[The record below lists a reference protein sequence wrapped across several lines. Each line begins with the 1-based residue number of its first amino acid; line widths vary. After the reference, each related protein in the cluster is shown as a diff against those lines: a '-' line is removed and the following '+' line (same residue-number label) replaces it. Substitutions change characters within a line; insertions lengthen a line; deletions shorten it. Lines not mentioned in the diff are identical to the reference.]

1 VAAPAPAPA
10 AASKKAVSPRARA
23 FAKDYLIDLNKVPGT
38 GGGVGRVT
46 ESDVRNYLETS
57 GYNDKKITPT
67 AFNAAKAENIDLLSL
82 EGTGEN
88 GRITLADVNDM
99 ISERPRPMSAMRKVI
114 ARRLTEAKQQIPHF
128 YVTVSIDMETV
139 KAKRAE
145 LKKAGINISVN
156 VFVVKAVALALREM
170 PLVNSVC
177 VGDSVIYKSKVNVGV
192 AVSIPN
198 GLVVPVV
205 RNADKKSMDEI
216 AAEVAELAAK
226 ARDGKLSSAEMQGGT
241 FSISNM
247 GMMNVESFNAIIN
260 PGESGILAV
269 SSAIPT
275 PVVVG
280 EEKKIEVRDIMKVT
294 LSVDHRVVDG
304 SDGAAF
310 VNLIKKNLES
320 KELWDSLV

>member
-1 VAAPAPAPA
+1 MEDKV
-10 AASKKAVSPRARA
+10 
-23 FAKDYLIDLNKVPGT
+23 LNAMKEAGKPVRPG
-38 GGGVGRVT
+38 
-46 ESDVRNYLETS
+46 D
-57 GYNDKKITPT
+57 I
-67 AFNAAKAENIDLLSL
+67 AKALGVDSKE
-82 EGTGEN
+82 
-88 GRITLADVNDM
+88 
-99 ISERPRPMSAMRKVI
+99 
-114 ARRLTEAKQQIPHF
+114 
-128 YVTVSIDMETV
+128 VS
-139 KAKRAE
+139 KACAE

-247 GMMNVESFNAIIN
+247 GMMNVESFNALIN
-260 PGESGILAV
+260 PGDSGILAV

>member
-1 VAAPAPAPA
+1 MANAFALGETAFLE
-10 AASKKAVSPRARA
+10 AVSPRAKA

-57 GYNDKKITPT
+57 GYYDKKITPT

-114 ARRLTEAKQQIPHF
+114 ARRLTESKQQIPHF

-192 AVSIPN
+192 AVSVPN

-280 EEKKIEVRDIMKVT
+280 EEKKIEVRDMMKVT

-310 VNLIKKNLES
+310 VNLVKKNLES